1 MELFNSAAESLTIF
15 GRQLNI
21 YCAREKEKEDGAFCH
36 DHSTHT
42 LDAGFTAQPFF
53 MWKQDA
59 FLQYCVTHQA
69 HKKDES

>member
-42 LDAGFTAQPFF
+42 LDAGFTA
-53 MWKQDA
+53 
-59 FLQYCVTHQA
+59 
-69 HKKDES
+69 

>member
-1 MELFNSAAESLTIF
+1 MDIHHKKYPKTRITGSSGMELFNSAAESLTIF

-42 LDAGFTAQPFF
+42 LDAGFTA
-53 MWKQDA
+53 
-59 FLQYCVTHQA
+59 
-69 HKKDES
+69 